1 MSRSHLSLP
10 DPSLAPRTS
19 PRRGL
24 LSTPPR
30 PARETVICAAER
42 SEGLESGEPVTIG
55 DDVWIGGRTAIIPGV
70 SVGDGSV
77 VAAVVVVVEDV
88 PAGVV
93 VVGNPAT
100 VVRELDDV
108 SGPAGGE

>member
-1 MSRSHLSLP
+1 M
-10 DPSLAPRTS
+10 
-19 PRRGL
+19 
-24 LSTPPR
+24 
-30 PARETVICAAER
+30 
-42 SEGLESGEPVTIG
+42 TIG

-93 VVGNPAT
+93 VGNPAT